1 MMLTA
6 LPVMVMEQPV
16 TLVLADGW
24 PISPVYVPFTT
35 VYATPFAG
43 LAPAQAPQTVFTV
56 QTTLLRTTTLLQCVF
71 ATLTGMV
78 KAVNTTT
85 SSHMLLPASVILSVW
100 VDVLDLLTWTVSAV

>member
-1 MMLTA
+1 MLMGQ
-6 LPVMVMEQPV
+6 LV
-16 TLVLADGW
+16 TLVLADIC
-24 PISPVYVPFTT
+24 PMKAAFAAFTM

-43 LAPAQAPQTVFTV
+43 LAQAQVPETVFTV

-71 ATLTGMV
+71 VTLTGMV
-78 KAVNTTT
+78 KAVNTMM